1 MKSLEVISNLEN
13 QLTEAGLESIVGG
26 KTTDYSDT
34 TWYKWFDWGGK
45 VAEAGSGLW
54 RGRP

>member
-1 MKSLEVISNLEN
+1 MRSLEAISYLGNK
-13 QLTEAGLESIVGG
+13 LTDTSLESIVGG
-26 KTTDYSDT
+26 KTTDYSNT

>member
-13 QLTEAGLESIVGG
+13 QLTDAGLESIVGG
-26 KTTDYSDT
+26 KTTDYSNT